1 MNWESIGL
9 KERSSEFLRQTCSED
24 MTPGEKLLLMKD
36 MYLGK
41 NVYIVSCGPSLAGL
55 SSEHLITSLQNVPV
69 LTIKQAFEKMHG
81 YVDIHHYNCNNFTG
95 YDTPETIVL
104 ASSSSAQRSM
114 ESGLWSGYSND
125 IFFKIKGG
133 GNSPTLCGSCDFDN
147 NTFDKTGTRRMWGP
161 GTLFETTLFT
171 AIHAGASKISLIGVD
186 LGPSDFQDAGKS
198 LGHFYDAEEV
208 EEIKGSVGILFKGE
222 NELTKSGFSEL
233 HKWLDSRGVEL
244 EICSEDSYLP
254 DSIPR
259 NLWLY
264 GGGYQG

>member
-1 MNWESIGL
+1 M
-9 KERSSEFLRQTCSED
+9 
-24 MTPGEKLLLMKD
+24 
-36 MYLGK
+36 
-41 NVYIVSCGPSLAGL
+41 
-55 SSEHLITSLQNVPV
+55 
-69 LTIKQAFEKMHG
+69 
-81 YVDIHHYNCNNFTG
+81 
-95 YDTPETIVL
+95 
-104 ASSSSAQRSM
+104 
-114 ESGLWSGYSND
+114 
-125 IFFKIKGG
+125 
-133 GNSPTLCGSCDFDN
+133 
-147 NTFDKTGTRRMWGP
+147 
-161 GTLFETTLFT
+161 
-171 AIHAGASKISLIGVD
+171 D